1 MVTRDALRVRCP
13 ECGAN
18 SDALGDVSKCSYC
31 GTTSRVQRRTQFG
44 LKMPL
49 PPRPPDAPHPV
60 AVQVNNRAAMVL
72 AAAIVLVSVSIVVPI
87 AVISAKVKR
96 PASSAATTTAG
107 APAPHR
113 RDWATPRPIMANL
126 DDDGVADVIGVERD
140 AISDQLFLVA
150 VSGAT
155 GTVLWRTGS
164 LGNYAAAYRKEL
176 ALSRN
181 GVVLVVD
188 RDRDVSLLAF
198 ETSTGKPRFTATFGE
213 VVDKICVTEVA
224 QTVKVITKDQVES
237 MLDLATG
244 KVSPVKPKPHDRAVC
259 EELPTTESH
268 RSVRLNFTMKHSRTL
283 PGMSNENLVGR
294 EAPWIVTGVKEPGSQ
309 LPMLGALDD
318 HDHVL
323 WTTVVPQ
330 RDPMSVK
337 FEAPAATD
345 VEGDIVATVY
355 MRNEHDAPVL
365 AVFDRKTGARRYEA
379 PMLYR
384 GTLFVTV
391 NDIVIGKNLIFV
403 TMNEAIQAFDRETGA
418 RKWVLGDTR

>member
-44 LKMPL
+44 LKVPL
-49 PPRPPDAPHPV
+49 PPRPQDAPHLV
-60 AVQVNNRAAMVL
+60 AVQVNNRAAIVL
-72 AAAIVLVSVSIVVPI
+72 AAAIVLVSLSIVVPI
-87 AVISAKVKR
+87 VVISAKVRR
-96 PASSAATTTAG
+96 PKSIAATTTAG
-107 APAPHR
+107 APPAHR
-113 RDWATPRPIMANL
+113 GDWATPRPLVADL
-126 DDDGVADVIGVERD
+126 DDDGIADVIGIQRD
-140 AISDQLFLVA
+140 VIADQLFLVA

-164 LGNYAAAYRKEL
+164 LGNYAAVYRKKL
-176 ALSRN
+176 TLSRS

-188 RDRDVSLLAF
+188 RDKDLSLLAF
-198 ETSTGKPRFTATFGE
+198 EASTGKPRFQATFGE
-213 VVDKICVTEVA
+213 VVDKICATDVA

-237 MLDLATG
+237 LLDLATG
-244 KVSPVKPKPHDRAVC
+244 KVSLVKPKPHDRAVC
-259 EELPTTESH
+259 AELSTTEAH
-268 RSVRLNFTMKHSRTL
+268 RSVHLNFTMKHSRTL
-283 PGMSNENLVGR
+283 PGMTNEMLVGQ
-294 EAPWIVTGVKEPGSQ
+294 EAPWIVTGVKEPGSR
-309 LPMLGALDD
+309 LPMIGALDD

-355 MRNEHDAPVL
+355 IRNEHEAPVL
-365 AVFDRKTGARRYEA
+365 AVFDRKTGARRYETPIA
-379 PMLYR
+379 YR
-384 GTLFVTV
+384 GTLFVTM
-391 NDIVIGKNLIFV
+391 NDVVIGKRVIFL
-403 TMNEAIQAFDRETGA
+403 TMNEALQAYDRETGA